1 MYTAYLKKMPDG
13 DGHVLF
19 VIMDDINH
27 IKSEYSSIR
36 VAPYT
41 TPLGKR
47 VLRYTQLNS
56 SDLYTIPLTKNEV
69 IADLAE
75 CPTVLGEDLEDIL
88 KSIQVLGLL

>member
-27 IKSEYSSIR
+27 TKSEYSSIR

-41 TPLGKR
+41 DPLDKG
-47 VLRYTQLNS
+47 LLWYTQLNS
-56 SDLYTIPLTKNEV
+56 SNLYTIPLTKNEV
-69 IADLAE
+69 LADLAE
-75 CPTVLGEDLEDIL
+75 YPTVLGEDLGDIL
-88 KSIQVLGLL
+88 KSFRVLGLL